1 METLADVA
9 QALKNLRREAGLSQ
23 AAFASR
29 ASVPR
34 VTLARMETA
43 AQGDMSV
50 ATLLRLLAAAGYELK
65 FERHAA
71 HSRTLNDILAEQRQ
85 APGSQQASAQPPSQ
99 HLTSSKAP

>member
-9 QALKNLRREAGLSQ
+9 QALKTLRREAGLSQ
-23 AAFASR
+23 AAFASS

-50 ATLLRLLAAAGYELK
+50 ATLLRLLVAAGYELK
-65 FERHAA
+65 FERRAA
-71 HSRTLNDILAEQRQ
+71 HSRTLDHILAEQRQ
-85 APGSQQASAQPPSQ
+85 PPNSAQQ
-99 HLTSSKAP
+99 TSRRRNAP

>member
-9 QALKNLRREAGLSQ
+9 EALKALRAETGLSQ
-23 AAFASR
+23 QAFASK

-50 ATLLRLLAAAGYELK
+50 ATLLRLLGAAGYELR
-65 FERHAA
+65 FERRGAHA
-71 HSRTLNDILAEQRQ
+71 RTLDHILAEQRHSG
-85 APGSQQASAQPPSQ
+85 APSQ
-99 HLTSSKAP
+99 P